1 MEGET
6 EIYLTEQQALA
17 ERFND
22 VPLWIRP
29 QSFFQTNPAVA
40 SQLYATAR
48 DWVRQLPVNHM
59 WISSAAWGL
68 WFTLRDA

>member
-22 VPLWIRP
+22 VPLWVRP

-48 DWVRQLPVNHM
+48 DWVRQLL
-59 WISSAAWGL
+59 G
-68 WFTLRDA
+68 

>member
-1 MEGET
+1 MT
-6 EIYLTEQQALA
+6 YRQ
-17 ERFND
+17 
-22 VPLWIRP
+22 WIRP

-48 DWVRQLPVNHM
+48 DWVRQLPVKHM
-59 WISSAAWGL
+59 WDLFCGGWL